1 MMKNYSLEKC
11 HGFSMIEVLVTM
23 FVLSVGIL
31 GMVALQTQGLKNN
44 HSAYLKSQVISS
56 INDMAD
62 RMRANSEGL
71 DNNRYAT
78 VDTSTL
84 SSNPGYNCVTNY
96 SGTTSGTKCTDQ
108 ELALSDIYSWGKGL
122 SMLFPNGYGKITC
135 ETSCNDGSLPVCA
148 DGTSTDP
155 CADASTP
162 SCSDSS
168 TLACQKGSLHII
180 KVFWDDDRDGT
191 ANTSF
196 SVTTAL

>member
-1 MMKNYSLEKC
+1 MKNSLFERC
-11 HGFSMIEVLVTM
+11 RGFSMIEVLVTM

-31 GMVALQTQGLKNN
+31 GMVGLQAQGLKNN
-44 HSAYLKSQVISS
+44 HSAYIKSQVIST

-71 DNNRYAT
+71 NNNRYAAI
-78 VDTSTL
+78 DTSTL
-84 SSNPGYNCVTNY
+84 SSNPGYDCVTDY
-96 SGTTSGTKCTDQ
+96 SGTTSGTKCNDQ

-122 SMLFPNGYGKITC
+122 TSLFPNGYGTVTC
-135 ETSCNDGSLPVCA
+135 ETSCNDGTLPTCT
-148 DGTSTDP
+148 DGTSSFP
-155 CADASTP
+155 CVDTSTP

-168 TLACQKGSLHII
+168 TPACQKGSLHVI